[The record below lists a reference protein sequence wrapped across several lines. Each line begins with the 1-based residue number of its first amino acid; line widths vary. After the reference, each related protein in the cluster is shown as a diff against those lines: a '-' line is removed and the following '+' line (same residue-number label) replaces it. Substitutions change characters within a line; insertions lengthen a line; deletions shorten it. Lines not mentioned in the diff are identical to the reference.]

1 MFDDAVLVPIL
12 LERRFIMPIG
22 VIVNSLSVLFGGIV
36 GAFLGDRV
44 PERIRTSLPLIF
56 GVASM
61 SMGITTIVKMHTL
74 PAVILAVIVG
84 TTIGE
89 LIQFEQGIE
98 GWSNK
103 ARGPIEKLF
112 SSKAGIENPKDF
124 MDQFVS
130 IVILFCASGTGVFGA
145 LQSGMTGDHT
155 ILLAKSILDF
165 FTAGIFAAALG
176 YMVAAIFIPQFI
188 VLLILFLAASFIMPL
203 TTPAMLADFSACGGI
218 LMLAT
223 GFRIC
228 GIKSFPIGNMLPAMV
243 IVMPLSWIWITY
255 CNF

>member
-1 MFDDAVLVPIL
+1 
-12 LERRFIMPIG
+12 MPIG
-22 VIVNSLSVLFGGIV
+22 VIVNSLSVLFGGII
-36 GAFLGDRV
+36 GAFLGDKV
-44 PERIRTSLPLIF
+44 PERIRTSLPLIL
-56 GVASM
+56 GIASM
-61 SMGITTIVKMHTL
+61 SMGITSIVKMNTL

-84 TTIGE
+84 TAIGE
-89 LIQFEQGIE
+89 LMKFEKGIE
-98 GWSNK
+98 VWANK

-112 SSKAGIENPKDF
+112 SSKAGVENQKEF
-124 MDQFVS
+124 MDQFVG

-165 FTAGIFAAALG
+165 CTAGIFATALG

-188 VLLILFLAASFIMPL
+188 VLLILFLAASFIMSL
-203 TTPAMLADFSACGGI
+203 TTPVMLADFTACGGI

-228 GIKSFPIGNMLPAMV
+228 GIKSFPIANMLPAMV

-255 CNF
+255 CKF